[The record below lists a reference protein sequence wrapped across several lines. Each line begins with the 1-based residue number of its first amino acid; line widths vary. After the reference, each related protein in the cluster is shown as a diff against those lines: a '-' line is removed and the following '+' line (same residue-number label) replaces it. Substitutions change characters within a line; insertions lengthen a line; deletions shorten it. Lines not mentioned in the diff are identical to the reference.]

1 MSTRLWFRIAC
12 LFFVFSLGA
21 NAQTPAGQE
30 PPSIQDNSFLVEEAY
45 NQEDGVVQ
53 HISMFTRLWPSGAWA
68 YSLTEEFPVR
78 GLRHQLS
85 YTLAFVNTGGTPDLG
100 AGFGD
105 LAVNYRLQV
114 VGSGATRVAFAPR
127 ATLIAP
133 TGSVPM
139 GRGMGGYGFQ
149 TNLPLSVVVGKRW
162 VTHWNAGATMIPHAR
177 NARGD
182 RALVTGWNLGQSV
195 IWQAHPR
202 FNVLLETVWTRTGSV
217 VGPNRTQHQ
226 DAMFISPGVRWSYN
240 FENGLQIVPGIA
252 MPIGAGPSTG
262 DNGLLLYLSFE
273 HPWRAFKKEK

>member
-1 MSTRLWFRIAC
+1 MSTHSLFRMAC
-12 LFFVFSLGA
+12 LFFAFSLVA
-21 NAQTPAGQE
+21 SAQTPADE
-30 PPSIQDNSFLVEEAY
+30 NPPSIQDNSFLIEEAY

-53 HISMFTRLWPSGAWA
+53 HISTFTRLWPSGDWA
-68 YSLTEEFPVR
+68 YSLTEEFPLR

-85 YTLAFVNTGGTPDLG
+85 YTMALMNNGGTSGPG
-100 AGFGD
+100 AALGD

-114 VGSGATRVAFAPR
+114 TGSGATPVALAPR
-127 ATLIAP
+127 ATLIVP

-162 VTHWNAGATMIPHAR
+162 VTHWNAGATIIPHAK

-195 IWQAHPR
+195 IWQARPR
-202 FNVLLETVWTRTGSV
+202 FNVLLETVWTRAESV
-217 VGPNRTQHQ
+217 VGPSKTQHQ
-226 DAMFISPGVRWSYN
+226 DAVFISPGVRWAYN

-252 MPIGAGPSTG
+252 MPIGAGPSMG
-262 DNGLLLYLSFE
+262 NNGLLLYLSFE